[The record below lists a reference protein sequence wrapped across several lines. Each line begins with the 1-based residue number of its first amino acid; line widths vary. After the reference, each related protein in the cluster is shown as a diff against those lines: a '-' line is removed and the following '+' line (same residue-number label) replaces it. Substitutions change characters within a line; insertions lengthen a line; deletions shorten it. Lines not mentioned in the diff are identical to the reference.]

1 MTDLAVIIIS
11 YNVRDLLRTC
21 LRSLSRSLSEYG
33 PAARVIV
40 VENASDDGSG
50 QMVRS
55 DFPDVTLLEPGENL
69 GFAGG
74 NNYALR
80 ELGFPDGADTP
91 EAVWLLNPDT
101 EVQNDAPARLLQH
114 LRKSPTTGAVGP
126 TLRYGD
132 GSFQHSAFAFP
143 GLVQVLFDLFPVPA
157 RLLESRL
164 NGRYPR
170 DWYAGSTPFEVD
182 MLLGAALMM
191 RGEALCDVGLLDED
205 YFMYVEELDW
215 CRRAK
220 DAGWQI
226 DVVPGATVIHYAG
239 QSTRQFGEEMFRTLW
254 QSRLRYYEKF
264 HSPAYVALVRL
275 LVKAGLVYRRRA
287 SAGQNE
293 Q

>member
-1 MTDLAVIIIS
+1 MTELAVIIVS
-11 YNVRDLLRTC
+11 YNVCDLLRSC
-21 LRSLSRSLSEYG
+21 LRSLSRSLADYG
-33 PAARVIV
+33 PAAHV
-40 VENASDDGSG
+40 VVVDNKSSDDSA

-55 DFPDVTLLEPGENL
+55 DFPHVTLLEPGKNL

-80 ELGFPDGADTP
+80 ELGFPDDAGAP

-101 EVQNDAPARLLQH
+101 EVQDDAPARLFQH
-114 LRKSPTTGAVGP
+114 LRESATTGAAGP

-143 GLVQVLFDLFPVPA
+143 GLVQILFDLFPVPA
-157 RLLESRL
+157 RMLESRL

-170 DWYAGSTPFEVD
+170 DWYAGSTPFHVD

-191 RGEALCDVGLLDED
+191 RGETLRDVGLLDEG

-215 CRRAK
+215 CRRAR

-226 DVVPGATVIHYAG
+226 DIVPDATVTHYAG
-239 QSTRQFGEEMFRTLW
+239 QSTRQFEEKMFRALW
-254 QSRLRYYEKF
+254 QSRLRYYENF

-275 LVKAGLVYRRRA
+275 LVKAGLAYQRRA
-287 SAGQNE
+287 STGQN
-293 Q
+293 QH

>member
-1 MTDLAVIIIS
+1 MTDLAVIIVS

-21 LRSLSRSLSEYG
+21 LRSLARSLSEYG
-33 PAARVIV
+33 PAAHIV
-40 VENASDDGSG
+40 VVDNESSDGSR
-50 QMVRS
+50 QMVRA
-55 DFPDVTLLEPGENL
+55 DFPEVLLLEPGENL

-80 ELGFPDGADTP
+80 ELGFPDGAETP
-91 EAVWLLNPDT
+91 AAVWLLNPDT
-101 EVQNDAPARLLQH
+101 EVQDDAPAHLFQH
-114 LRKSPTTGAVGP
+114 LCDSPTTGAVGP

-143 GLVQVLFDLFPVPA
+143 GLLQVLFDLFPVPA
-157 RLLESRL
+157 RVLKSRL

-170 DWYAGSTPFEVD
+170 EWYAGRTPFSVD

-191 RGEALCDVGLLDED
+191 RGETIRDVGLLDEG

-215 CRRAK
+215 CRRAS

-226 DVVPGATVIHYAG
+226 EVVPDATVIHYAG
-239 QSTRQFGEEMFRTLW
+239 QSTRQFEEVMFRTLW

-264 HSPAYVALVRL
+264 HSPAYTTLVRL
-275 LVKAGLVYRRRA
+275 LVKTGLAYRRRTLTD
-287 SAGQNE
+287 QNKH
-293 Q
+293 

>member
-1 MTDLAVIIIS
+1 MTELVVVIVS

-21 LRSLSRSLSEYG
+21 LRSLSRSLSDYG
-33 PAARVIV
+33 PAARIV
-40 VENASDDGSG
+40 VVDNKSSDGSV
-50 QMVRS
+50 QMIRRV
-55 DFPDVTLLEPGENL
+55 FPDVTLLEPGENL

-80 ELGFPDGADTP
+80 ELGLPGGAETP
-91 EAVWLLNPDT
+91 AAVWLLNPDT
-101 EVQNDAPARLLQH
+101 EVQDDAPARLFQH
-114 LRKSPTTGAVGP
+114 LCGSPATGAAGP

-143 GLVQVLFDLFPVPA
+143 GLLQVLFDLFPVPA
-157 RLLESRL
+157 RVLESRL

-170 DWYAGSTPFEVD
+170 EWYAGGTPFQVD

-191 RGEALCDVGLLDED
+191 RGETIRDVGLLDEG

-215 CRRAK
+215 CRRAN
-220 DAGWQI
+220 DAGWQVEI
-226 DVVPGATVIHYAG
+226 VPDAKVIHHAG
-239 QSTRQFGEEMFRTLW
+239 QSTRQFEEEMFRTLW
-254 QSRLRYYEKF
+254 QSRLRYYQKF
-264 HSPAYVALVRL
+264 HSPAYAALVRL
-275 LVKAGLVYRRRA
+275 LVKAGLAYRRRT

>member
-11 YNVRDLLRTC
+11 YNVRDLLRSC
-21 LRSLSRSLSEYG
+21 LRSLSRSLSVHG
-33 PAARVIV
+33 PAAQIIV
-40 VENASDDGSG
+40 VDNKSSDDSV

-55 DFPDVTLLEPGENL
+55 DFPHVMLLEPGENL

-80 ELGFPDGADTP
+80 ELGFAGGTETP

-101 EVQNDAPARLLQH
+101 EVENDAPARLFQH
-114 LRKSPTTGAVGP
+114 LRESPATGAAGP

-143 GLVQVLFDLFPVPA
+143 GLLQVLFDLFPVPS
-157 RLLESRL
+157 RVLESRL

-170 DWYAGSTPFEVD
+170 EWYAGSTPFQVD

-191 RGEALCDVGLLDED
+191 HGEALRDVGLLDEG

-220 DAGWQI
+220 NAGWQI
-226 DVVPGATVIHYAG
+226 AVVPEATVTHYAG
-239 QSTRQFGEEMFRTLW
+239 QSTRQFEEEMFRTLW
-254 QSRLRYYEKF
+254 RSRLRYYEKF
-264 HSPAYVALVRL
+264 HSAAYVALVRL
-275 LVKAGLVYRRRA
+275 LVNAGLAYQRRTF
-287 SAGQNE
+287 AGQNE